1 MGRYP
6 SGEVIARSLLL
17 AAGIA
22 TVAACGAQS
31 SGGAAGGGLY
41 GSVRLSPSSPVC
53 VAGRPCSK
61 PARGFKLVFS
71 AGGRTVTTTTNRRGN
86 YRVQLRPGRYVVRAA
101 AASRNAS
108 PKAGLQPRAVTV
120 PSSGF
125 AKRNFVYDSGIR

>member
-1 MGRYP
+1 M
-6 SGEVIARSLLL
+6 IARSLLF

-31 SGGAAGGGLY
+31 SGGADAGGLY
-41 GSVRLSPSSPVC
+41 GAVRISPSSPIC
-53 VAGRPCSK
+53 QAGQSCSK

-71 AGGRTVTTTTNRRGN
+71 ASGRTVTTTTNRRGN
-86 YRVQLRPGRYVVRAA
+86 YRVQLKPGRYVVRAA

-108 PKAGLQPRAVTV
+108 PKAGLQPRTVTV

-125 AKRNFVYDSGIR
+125 ARRNFVYDPGIR